1 MSEENT
7 ILVVTVEE
15 CPNIRT
21 RGERERKV
29 TETKVEIEKLS
40 NHIDN
45 FIKQIGKSLEK
56 TPDKIGDFQFV
67 ELEVH
72 AEISAK
78 GTLKLMGTGIET
90 GTTGGLK
97 FVFRRLPDVATSLP
111 Q

>member
-7 ILVVTVEE
+7 IWVVAVEE
-15 CPNIRT
+15 SPKT
-21 RGERERKV
+21 RAGGERRV
-29 TETKVEIEKLS
+29 TETKVDVENLS
-40 NHIDN
+40 NDIN
-45 FIKQIGKSLEK
+45 TFIKQIGKSLEK
-56 TPDKIGDFQFV
+56 TPDQIGNFQFV

-97 FVFRRLPDVATSLP
+97 FVFRRLPDVTI
-111 Q
+111 